1 MLVPCEVA
9 VRCALPAIRAMIANE
24 LMRNYKLR
32 QKDAAKLLGISQ
44 PAISL
49 YYRKIRGQAIDLGND
64 SDIKSMTA
72 ELARMLSGGKLPQIE
87 FISNLCQICK
97 TMRAKGLLCEMHRTF
112 DPSIDIEQC
121 ELCKSMKLVGCI

>member
-1 MLVPCEVA
+1 
-9 VRCALPAIRAMIANE
+9 MIANE

-72 ELARMLSGGKLPQIE
+72 ELARRLSGGKLPQIE

>member
-49 YYRKIRGQAIDLGND
+49 YSRKIRGQAIDLGND

-72 ELARMLSGGKLPQIE
+72 ELARRLSGGKLPQTE